1 MRSFLITAV
10 FFSFSLSASAQD
22 FEKGMDALKR
32 HDFESALH
40 EWQPLAARG
49 HAGSQYQIGNLYEY
63 GRGVPQSDVE
73 AVKKYISAANR
84 GHASAQYRLGV
95 LYDNGWGVIQNDFEA
110 VQWYKMAAELDHD
123 YAQFDLALMYA
134 YGTGVKQDYIQAYMW
149 MSMAIAQGNDHM
161 VKHRASIA
169 KNMTQ
174 AQITRAQRLSSDRM
188 RRVRENTERL

>member
-1 MRSFLITAV
+1 MRSFLIIAV

-40 EWQPLAARG
+40 EWQPLAALG
-49 HAGSQYQIGNLYEY
+49 HADAQYQIGNLYEY

-110 VQWYKMAAELDHD
+110 VQWYKMAAELGHD

-134 YGTGVKQDYIQAYMW
+134 YGTGVKQDYVQAYMW
-149 MSMAIAQGNDHM
+149 MSIAIAQGNDHM
-161 VKHRASIA
+161 AKHRVNIA

-174 AQITRAQRLSSDRM
+174 AQITQAQRLSLDKI